1 MAALRRLSEPPQR
14 AMNRSPQRKQGP
26 CELPGLSPKAV
37 WGGAM
42 RSMPAPPRLA
52 LVGCCVETGRWLA
65 VAMNGHCK
73 MIFLIFK
80 WVPVN
85 LEE

>member
-52 LVGCCVETGRWLA
+52 LVVSCVEAGRL
-65 VAMNGHCK
+65 VAEPKDGRRDNM
-73 MIFLIFK
+73 F
-80 WVPVN
+80 
-85 LEE
+85 